1 MPPAA
6 RGTASS
12 ALLAAVACGG
22 SVPIA
27 TFDGAAAT
35 TRRWEVVNDPVMGG
49 QSFSSFHV
57 NDTQGLG
64 VWSGQVRVVPF
75 LGAPGFCNLQSPGLG
90 RTADFPDLSPAS
102 GIGVRAR
109 EANSSGLL
117 HFSVMIMSKG
127 ARRLMQRGV
136 YTANVTFSSE
146 TQEAFAPWSAF
157 VCTWRGQMV
166 PWCPPLLTQLDKV
179 DSVGLGTA
187 FPGTAGDFQLVL
199 ESIYGARTST
209 SFVDSSTDRAIAD
222 FVDLATFDGKA
233 PRKWHSENDPVMGG
247 QSDSTVQVAKS
258 FADFKGSTRIVPS
271 LQAPGFTIAL
281 TEGPLL
287 SRFPDVSAMD
297 GLAVSVSN
305 MGAPYS
311 GFKIAFCDSHLFFR
325 CQFQSFKAALPVP
338 AAASRGF
345 QEVFVPWKEFSNR
358 WNASTGEHTAESPPG
373 PSSLRSITQLQ
384 LWAEGVEGDFDLRF
398 SYVRA
403 VRAPVRPAAAALLV

>member
-6 RGTASS
+6 RVSVSS
-12 ALLAAVACGG
+12 ALLAVAACGG

-27 TFDGAAAT
+27 TFDGSAAT

-49 QSFSSFHV
+49 QSFSNFHV
-57 NDTQGLG
+57 DDTRSLG

-90 RTADFPDLSPAS
+90 RTSDFPDLSSAS

-117 HFSVMIMSKG
+117 HFNVMLMSKG
-127 ARRLMQRGV
+127 ARHLLQKGV
-136 YTANVTFSSE
+136 YTANITFSSE
-146 TQEAFAPWSAF
+146 TREAFAPWSAF

-166 PWCPPLLTQLDKV
+166 SWCPPLKTQLDKV
-179 DSVGLGTA
+179 NSVGLGTA
-187 FPGTAGDFQLVL
+187 FPGTAGDFKLEL
-199 ESIYGARTST
+199 ESIYGELES
-209 SFVDSSTDRAIAD
+209 VDGDRASAD

-233 PRKWHSENDPVMGG
+233 PHKWHSENDPVMGG

-258 FADFKGSTRIVPS
+258 FADFKGSTRIVPA

-281 TEGPLL
+281 TEGFPLL
-287 SRFPDVSAMD
+287 SRFPDASAMD
-297 GLAVSVSN
+297 GLAVSVSS

-311 GFKIAFCDSHLFFR
+311 GFKIAFCDSHIFYR

-345 QEVFVPWKEFSNR
+345 QEVFVPWREFSNK
-358 WNASTGEHTAESPPG
+358 WNASTGKHTAESPPG

-398 SYVRA
+398 SYIRA
-403 VRAPVRPAAAALLV
+403 ARAPSHWAAATLLV

>member
-6 RGTASS
+6 RVAASS

-27 TFDGAAAT
+27 TFDGAATT

-49 QSFSSFHV
+49 KSSSNFSVDGSRS
-57 NDTQGLG
+57 LG

-90 RTADFPDLSPAS
+90 RTADFPDLSSAS
-102 GIGVRAR
+102 GIGLRAR

-117 HFSVMIMSKG
+117 HFSVMLMSKG
-127 ARRLMQRGV
+127 AHRLLQKGV
-136 YTANVTFSSE
+136 YTANIAFSSE

-157 VCTWRGQMV
+157 VCTVRGQMV
-166 PWCPPLLTQLDKV
+166 SWCPPLSTQLDKINT
-179 DSVGLGTA
+179 VGLGTA
-187 FPGTAGDFQLVL
+187 FPGTAGDFNLEL
-199 ESIYGARTST
+199 ESIYGGQAST
-209 SFVDSSTDRAIAD
+209 D

-233 PRKWHSENDPVMGG
+233 PHKWHSENDPVMGG
-247 QSDSTVQVAKS
+247 KSDSTVQVAKS
-258 FADFKGSTRIVPS
+258 FADFKGSTRIVPA
-271 LQAPGFTIAL
+271 LQAPGFTIAM

-287 SRFPDVSAMD
+287 SRFPDASAMD

-311 GFKIAFCDSHLFFR
+311 GFKIAFCDSRIFFR

-338 AAASRGF
+338 AATGNGF
-345 QEVFVPWKEFSNR
+345 QEVFVPWKEFSNK
-358 WNASTGEHTAESPPG
+358 WNASTGGHTAESPPG

-384 LWAEGVEGDFDLRF
+384 LWSEGVEGDFDLRF

-403 VRAPVRPAAAALLV
+403 SRAPARSASAMLLV

>member
-1 MPPAA
+1 MPPVA
-6 RGTASS
+6 GVTAFNV
-12 ALLAAVACGG
+12 LLAAVACGG

-27 TFDGAAAT
+27 TFDGAATT
-35 TRRWEVVNDPVMGG
+35 TRKWEVVNDPVMGG
-49 QSFSSFHV
+49 QSFSNFHV
-57 NDTQGLG
+57 DDTRSLG

-90 RTADFPDLSPAS
+90 RTADFPDLSSAS

-117 HFSVMIMSKG
+117 HFNIMLMSRG
-127 ARRLMQRGV
+127 AHHLMQRGV
-136 YTANVTFSSE
+136 YTANITLSSE
-146 TQEAFAPWSAF
+146 ILEAFAPWSAF

-166 PWCPPLLTQLDKV
+166 SWCPPLNTQLDKV

-187 FPGTAGDFQLVL
+187 FPGTAGDFKLEL
-199 ESIYGARTST
+199 ESIYGDQAGTG
-209 SFVDSSTDRAIAD
+209 
-222 FVDLATFDGKA
+222 FVDLATFDDKA
-233 PRKWHSENDPVMGG
+233 PHKWHSENDPVMGG

-258 FADFKGSTRIVPS
+258 FADFKGSTRIVPA

-281 TEGPLL
+281 TEGFPLF
-287 SRFPDVSAMD
+287 SRFPDASAMD
-297 GLAVSVSN
+297 GLAVSVMSL
-305 MGAPYS
+305 GAPYS
-311 GFKIAFCDSHLFFR
+311 GFKIAFCDSHVFFR

-345 QEVFVPWKEFSNR
+345 QEVFVPWKEFSNK
-358 WNASTGEHTAESPPG
+358 WNASTGRHTAESPPG

-398 SYVRA
+398 SYIRA
-403 VRAPVRPAAAALLV
+403 ARAPARSAVATLLV